1 MEQTA
6 LTFRKGLKDGM
17 PICLGYL
24 SVSFAFGIMATQ
36 GGLPVW
42 VALLI
47 SMTNLT
53 SAGQVADPGGRDI
66 CGDCGHNVY
75 HQYPLHVDVA
85 VPFAKGGVADDE
97 SGALGV
103 GLWDYG

>member
-1 MEQTA
+1 M
-6 LTFRKGLKDGM
+6 
-17 PICLGYL
+17 
-24 SVSFAFGIMATQ
+24 
-36 GGLPVW
+36 GGAADLHDQFDVRGPGGRD
-42 VALLI
+42 A
-47 SMTNLT
+47 
-53 SAGQVADPGGRDI
+53 ADPGGRDI